1 MNKFLRYY
9 IGRLL
14 VGNILRGIN
23 YLTRKPPI
31 VRSAAEQAKI
41 DAACERLELYHFADC
56 PFCIKV
62 LRYMYEHNIRITL
75 RDAAKET
82 KSRDALI
89 AGGGR
94 YQVPCL
100 RIPAKSDNES
110 WLYESDDIIAYF
122 DKNLG
127 S

>member
-1 MNKFLRYY
+1 MNKFFRYY

-31 VRSAAEQAKI
+31 VRSAVEQTKI
-41 DAACERLELYHFADC
+41 DAACESLELYHFADC

-62 LRYMYEHNIRITL
+62 LRYMHEHNIHITL
-75 RDAAKET
+75 RDAAKEI

-94 YQVPCL
+94 HQVPCL
-100 RIPAKSDNES
+100 RIQAKSGTES

-122 DKNLG
+122 GENLG
-127 S
+127 R